1 MIHLRLRT
9 EYSFRK
15 AFGSPEKVLEAAGG
29 NAAAITDNGTWG
41 HVAWS
46 KACKKRGIKPIFGVE
61 LFVCKDARDR
71 VKQGGTN
78 MAFLARNNDGLE
90 ELYQLVTRANDL
102 FYYFPRI
109 DYRDVNALTSNVIV
123 LSGSGADLERLQPKV
138 NVYLELN
145 PSNQNWNRTV
155 DKARGWQRVVCCNN
169 SFPTTADRPCYE
181 IVAGERN
188 RDLRTSIMHIAD
200 EDELR
205 LAIPQATDDDFL
217 NTERIA
223 LDCNAEMP
231 RAEMVKP
238 ERSESLYDLCIQGAM
253 KRGIQCALF
262 GPTKSQHIAT
272 VIVDEKYRMRMNR
285 ELEIIKEKNF
295 EDYFYLITEIVR
307 DAKTKMFVG
316 PARGSSGGS
325 LVCYLLGI
333 TDINPL
339 QHGLIFERFIDITRP
354 DLPDVDID
362 FPDDKRELVLQ
373 SLQQKYGITRVGKVG
388 TISRYKG
395 RSVLG
400 DLAKQLNIPAWEM
413 KDVKDS
419 ADMFG
424 VETALTIQEHGR
436 QLLEKYPGLRLALE
450 LEDHATHSG
459 THAAG
464 IIVTDKPLSKFCAVN
479 KDGTAQ
485 VDKKDA
491 EVLGMLKIDALGLR
505 TLSVIDDCLN
515 SIGKTREWILSLPLD
530 DAKAFDILNQEKFSG
545 IFQFEGK
552 AMQNVTRQMKVHSFE
567 DISAL
572 SSLARPGPLHCGST
586 SEFVERRTGKA
597 PVTHLHEL
605 VAPITEETF
614 GVIVYQEQVMR
625 ICREVGGMDWYSVSE
640 VRRGMGKTLGPEFL
654 APYWEKF
661 KEGCIAKGMEIA
673 QARRIWDKMETF
685 GSYAFNKSHSVAYAY
700 ISYWCAYLKAY
711 FPLEFSAACLRN
723 AKDEEQSVGLL
734 RELRNEGMEFKPV
747 DVQRSTLNW
756 SVIDGVLV
764 GGLVNIKGLGAK
776 KAQDI
781 LIRRREGRPLQPGQ
795 VKLLADPKTPFDD
808 IFEATRRFSSIYKSP
823 ESFNIH
829 SAPVS
834 LINDMHDEADYVF
847 IGKIRSMELRDMND
861 AQSLLK
867 RGGKRINRSSLY
879 IMLELE
885 DDSGSIKARIERD
898 KYARWGKPLIDS
910 AKVGDWYLWK
920 GKIRDESWRT
930 VSITRWRSLND
941 QTAQQQTEER
951 QIA

>member
-15 AFGSPEKVLEAAGG
+15 AFGTPERVLDAAGG
-29 NAAAITDNGTWG
+29 TAAAITDGGTWG

-46 KACKKRGIKPIFGVE
+46 KACKKKGIKPIFGVE
-61 LFVCKDARDR
+61 LFVCQDARDR
-71 VKQGGTN
+71 TKQGGVK

-90 ELYQLVTRANDL
+90 EIYQLVTRANDL
-102 FYYFPRI
+102 FYYQPRI
-109 DYRDVNALTSNVIV
+109 DYRDVNGLTTNIIV
-123 LSGSGADLERLQPKV
+123 LSGSGADLTRLLPKV
-138 NVYLELN
+138 NIYLELN

-155 DKARGWQRVVCCNN
+155 NKSKGWQRVVCCNN

-188 RDLRTSIMHIAD
+188 RELRTSIMHIAD

-205 LAIPQATDDDFL
+205 LAIPEANDDDFL

-223 LDCNAEMP
+223 LDCNAELP
-231 RAEMVKP
+231 KAEMVRP
-238 ERSESLYDLCIQGAM
+238 ERKVSLYELCIEGA
-253 KRGIQCALF
+253 KQRGLPLEESDGSLSLANEEYNQRLF
-262 GPTKSQHIAT
+262 
-272 VIVDEKYRMRMNR
+272 R
-285 ELEIIKEKNF
+285 ELTIIGTKNF

-333 TDINPL
+333 TDINPI

-354 DLPDVDID
+354 DLPDIDLD
-362 FPDDKRELVLQ
+362 FPDDKRELVLEEI
-373 SLQQKYGITRVGKVG
+373 KRRYGSTRVGKVG

-395 RSVLG
+395 RSVLL
-400 DLAKQLNIPAWEM
+400 DLGKQLNIPAGDM
-413 KDVKDS
+413 KDAKDA
-419 ADMFG
+419 ADLFG
-424 VETALTIQEHGR
+424 VTTALTIHDAGKT
-436 QLLEKYPGLRLALE
+436 LLEKYPGLRLALE

-464 IIVTDKPLSKFCAVN
+464 IIVTDKPLSKFCSVD

-515 SIGKTREWILSLPLD
+515 TIGKDRDWLLSLPLD
-530 DAKAFDILNQEKFSG
+530 DPEAFAILNEEKFSG

-597 PVTHLHEL
+597 PVTHLHDL
-605 VAPITEETF
+605 VAPITEETY

-625 ICREVGGMDWYSVSE
+625 ICREVGDMDWYSVSE
-640 VRRGMGKTLGPEFL
+640 VRRGMGKSLGPEFL
-654 APYWEKF
+654 APYWEMF
-661 KEGCIAKGMEIA
+661 RDGCVEKGIEIA

-685 GSYAFNKSHSVAYAY
+685 GSYAFNKSHSVAYGY
-700 ISYWCAYLKAY
+700 ISYWSCYLKAY
-711 FPLEFSAACLRN
+711 FPLQFSAACLRN
-723 AKDEEQSVGLL
+723 AKDEDQSIGLL

-747 DVQRSTLNW
+747 DVERSTLNW
-756 SVIDGVLV
+756 SVVDGVLV
-764 GGLVNIKGLGAK
+764 GGLTNIKGLGSK
-776 KAQDI
+776 KAEDI
-781 LIRRREGRPLQPGQ
+781 LIRRKEGRELQPGQ
-795 VKLLADPKTPFDD
+795 KKLLLNPKTPFDD
-808 IFEATRRFSSIYKSP
+808 IFEATRKFGTIYKNP
-823 ESFNIH
+823 GEFNIH

-834 LINDMHDEADYVF
+834 VINDMHEEANYVF
-847 IGKIRSMELRDMND
+847 IGKIRSIELRDMND
-861 AQSLLK
+861 SQSLLK
-867 RGGKRINRSSLY
+867 RGGKKINRNSLFL
-879 IMLELE
+879 MLELE
-885 DDSGSIKARIERD
+885 DDTGSIKARVERD
-898 KYARWGKPLIDS
+898 NYARWGKPLLDT
-910 AKVGDWYLWK
+910 AKEGDWYLWK

-930 VSITRWRSLND
+930 VSITRWRTLND
-941 QTAQQQTEER
+941 QAQEHK
-951 QIA
+951 AS

>member
-15 AFGSPEKVLEAAGG
+15 AFGTPQRVLDAAGG
-29 NAAAITDNGTWG
+29 TAAAITDHGTWG

-46 KACKKRGIKPIFGVE
+46 KACQKKGIKPIFGVE

-71 VKQGGTN
+71 SKQGGTM
-78 MAFLARNNDGLE
+78 MAFLAKNNNGLE
-90 ELYQLVTRANDL
+90 ELYQLTTRANDL
-102 FYYFPRI
+102 FYYIPRI
-109 DYRDVNALTSNVIV
+109 DYRDVNGLSPDIVV
-123 LSGSGADLERLQPKV
+123 LSGAGADLDRLLPKV

-145 PSNQNWNRTV
+145 PSNQHWNRTV
-155 DKARGWQRVVCCNN
+155 QAAGRGWQRVVCCNN
-169 SFPTTADRPCYE
+169 SFPTTADRACYE

-205 LAIPQATDDDFL
+205 LAIPEATDDDFL

-223 LDCNAEMP
+223 LDCNVVLP
-231 RAEMVKP
+231 KTEMVVP
-238 ERSESLYDLCIQGAM
+238 ERHAPLYDLCIQGA
-253 KRGIQCALF
+253 KERRFPVGHDKIGFEFLED
-262 GPTKSQHIAT
+262 GTYSDRLK
-272 VIVDEKYRMRMNR
+272 R
-285 ELEIIKEKNF
+285 ELHIIQEKHF

-333 TDINPL
+333 TDIDPI

-354 DLPDVDID
+354 DLPDIDLD
-362 FPDDKRELVLQ
+362 FPDDKRELVIEAIRK
-373 SLQQKYGITRVGKVG
+373 KYGETRVGKVG

-395 RSVLG
+395 RSVLV
-400 DLAKQLNIPAWEM
+400 DLSKQLNIPAWEL
-413 KDVKDS
+413 KDAKDS
-419 ADMFG
+419 AEVFG
-424 VETALTIQEHGR
+424 VVTALTIQETGK

-450 LEDHATHSG
+450 LENHATHSG

-464 IIVTDKPLSKFCAVN
+464 IIVTNKPISKFCSVN

-491 EVLGMLKIDALGLR
+491 ETLGMLKIDALGLR

-515 SIGKTREWILSLPLD
+515 SIQKDRSWLLSLPLD
-530 DAKAFDILNQEKFSG
+530 DAKAFAVLNDEKYSG

-586 SEFVERRTGKA
+586 AEFVERRTGQA
-597 PVTHLHEL
+597 PVTHLHDF
-605 VAPITEETF
+605 VQPITEETF

-654 APYWEKF
+654 APYWEMF
-661 KEGCIAKGMEIA
+661 KDGCVAKGIEIA
-673 QARRIWDKMETF
+673 TARRIWDKMETF
-685 GSYAFNKSHSVAYAY
+685 GSYAFNKSHSVAYGY
-700 ISYWCAYLKAY
+700 ISYWCCYLKAY
-711 FPLEFSAACLRN
+711 YPLEFSAACLRN
-723 AKDEEQSVGLL
+723 AKDEDQSVGLL
-734 RELRNEGMEFKPV
+734 RELRNEGMEFRPV
-747 DVQRSTLNW
+747 DTQRSTLNW

-764 GGLVNIKGLGAK
+764 GGLMNIKGLGKK
-776 KAQDI
+776 KAEDI
-781 LIRRREGRPLQPGQ
+781 LLRRREHRPLQPGHI
-795 VKLLADPKTPFDD
+795 KLLTDPKTPFDD
-808 IFEATRRFSSIYKSP
+808 IFEASRRFRAIYATP
-823 ESFNIH
+823 EKFDIH

-834 LINDMHDEADYVF
+834 LINDMHDLGDYVF
-847 IGKIRSMELRDMND
+847 IGKIKEIIQRDMND

-867 RGGKRINRSSLY
+867 RGGKKINRSSLY
-879 IMLELE
+879 VTLELE
-885 DDSGSIKARIERD
+885 DDTGSIKARIERD
-898 KYARWGKPLIDS
+898 KFSRWGKPLIDT

-930 VSITRWRSLND
+930 VSITRWRTLND
-941 QTAQQQTEER
+941 EQQAKQEER
-951 QIA
+951 ISS